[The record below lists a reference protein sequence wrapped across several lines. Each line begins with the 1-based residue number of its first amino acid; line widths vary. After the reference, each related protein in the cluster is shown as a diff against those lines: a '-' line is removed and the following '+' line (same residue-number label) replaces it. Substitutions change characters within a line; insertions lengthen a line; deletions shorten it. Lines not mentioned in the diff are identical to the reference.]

1 VKGREAE
8 RQISQLN
15 ERLERA
21 EEHIAQL
28 GRRRQRNAGLMALG
42 LLVWPLALPIE
53 RPIISAPWLAYS
65 LVATYFLAMVGQL
78 AIVLGFNEDDQRHL
92 LPPPKKR
99 PDTDTP

>member
-1 VKGREAE
+1 M
-8 RQISQLN
+8 SQLN

-28 GRRRQRNAGLMALG
+28 GRRRQRNAGLMAFG

-53 RPIISAPWLAYS
+53 GPIISAPWLAYG

-78 AIVLGFNEDDQRHL
+78 AIALGFNGDDQRR
-92 LPPPKKR
+92 PPPKKR